1 MHPVDLAIL
10 PSSHHRTSFPIEFEG
25 FKVKVSPKDKRGDII
40 LSRPPL
46 NVIEYSQRI
55 KMADAMKNL
64 DNDTDVRVI
73 VLRAEGENFSSGGN
87 IEGFMKETPE
97 TLTMLAQ
104 NVMTPEKLRKPV
116 IAAIQGY
123 CFGVGLEFSLA
134 CDFRIVTKNSQ
145 LSLPEMKIG
154 MIPGSG
160 GSVRL
165 ARMIGLSRVKDM
177 IMRGKRI
184 SGEEAFKWGLAS
196 EVVES
201 LELEEATSK
210 LVKELCS
217 VSPLAQRAIKT
228 VLNTSQDAPL
238 HVAIELE
245 GETYGRLRSSNDF
258 KEGVSSFVEKRKPV
272 YKGN

>member
-1 MHPVDLAIL
+1 MKVHTTEYD
-10 PSSHHRTSFPIEFEG
+10 G
-25 FKVKVSPKDKRGDII
+25 FRLEIIPEKNRADIV

-46 NVIEYSQRI
+46 NVIQYSQRDV
-55 KMADAMKNL
+55 MAKVFKEMDAH
-64 DNDTDVRVI
+64 DDVRII
-73 VLRAEGENFSSGGN
+73 VLRADGKNFSSGGN

-104 NVMTPEKLRKPV
+104 NVMTPEKIRKPV

-123 CFGVGLEFSLA
+123 CFGVGLEFALA
-134 CDFRIVTKNSQ
+134 CDFRIVTKNAQ

-165 ARMIGLSRVKDM
+165 ARMIGLSRVNDM

-184 SGEEAFKWGLAS
+184 SGEQAFTWGI
-196 EVVES
+196 
-201 LELEEATSK
+201 ATEIVNNDQLGNMTEI
-210 LVKELCS
+210 LVSELCS
-217 VSPLAQRAIKT
+217 VSALAQRAVKT
-228 VLNTSQDAPL
+228 VLNASQDAPL

-258 KEGVSSFVEKRKPV
+258 KEGVQSFVEKRKPN
-272 YKGN
+272 YTGS

>member
-1 MHPVDLAIL
+1 LSENINQFD
-10 PSSHHRTSFPIEFEG
+10 G
-25 FKVKVSPKDKRGDII
+25 FRVEIKSDEKRGDII

-46 NVIEYSQRI
+46 NVIKYSQRI
-55 KMADAMKNL
+55 QMAEAFREL
-64 DNDTDVRVI
+64 DNNSDVRVI
-73 VLRAEGENFSSGGN
+73 VLRADGKNFSSGGN
-87 IEGFMKETPE
+87 IEGFMQETPE

-104 NVMTPEKLRKPV
+104 NVMTPEKIRKPV

-123 CFGVGLEFSLA
+123 CFGVGLEFALA
-134 CDFRIVTKNSQ
+134 CDFRIVTKNAQ

-184 SGEEAFKWGLAS
+184 SGEQAFTWGI
-196 EVVES
+196 
-201 LELEEATSK
+201 ATEIVNNDQLGNMTEI
-210 LVKELCS
+210 LVSELCS
-217 VSPLAQRAIKT
+217 VSALAQRAVKT
-228 VLNTSQDAPL
+228 VLNASQDAPL

-258 KEGVSSFVEKRKPV
+258 KEGVQSFVEKRKPN
-272 YKGN
+272 YTGS

>member
-1 MHPVDLAIL
+1 MISKFD
-10 PSSHHRTSFPIEFEG
+10 G
-25 FKVKVSPKDKRGDII
+25 FRVEINQEKKRGDII

-46 NVIEYSQRI
+46 NIIQYSQRI
-55 KMADAMKNL
+55 QIAQSLRDLDKNEESRI
-64 DNDTDVRVI
+64 V
-73 VLRAEGENFSSGGN
+73 VLRADGDHFSSGGN
-87 IEGFMKETPE
+87 IEGFMQETPE

-104 NVMTPEKLRKPV
+104 NVMTPEKIRKPV

-134 CDFRIVTKNSQ
+134 CDFRIVTKCAQ

-165 ARMIGLSRVKDM
+165 ARMMGLSRVKDM
-177 IMRGKRI
+177 IMRGKKI
-184 SGEEAFKWGLAS
+184 SGEEAFNWGLAS
-196 EVVES
+196 ELVEKDK
-201 LELEEATSK
+201 LEVTISK
-210 LVKELCS
+210 LVDELCS

-245 GETYGRLRSSNDF
+245 GETYGRLRSSDDF
-258 KEGVSSFVEKRKPV
+258 NEGVKSFVEKRKPV

>member
-1 MHPVDLAIL
+1 MSENINQFD
-10 PSSHHRTSFPIEFEG
+10 G
-25 FKVKVSPKDKRGDII
+25 FRVEIKSDKKRGDLI

-46 NVIEYSQRI
+46 NVIKYSQRI
-55 KMADAMKNL
+55 QMAEAFREL
-64 DNDTDVRVI
+64 DNNNNVRVI
-73 VLRAEGENFSSGGN
+73 VLRADGENFSSGGN
-87 IEGFMKETPE
+87 IEGFMQETPE

-104 NVMTPEKLRKPV
+104 NVMTPEKIRKPV

-123 CFGVGLEFSLA
+123 CFGVGLEFALA
-134 CDFRIVTKNSQ
+134 CDFRIVTKNAQ

-184 SGEEAFKWGLAS
+184 SGEQAFTWGIAA
-196 EVVES
+196 EIVNNDQ
-201 LELEEATSK
+201 LENMTEI
-210 LVKELCS
+210 LVNELCS
-217 VSPLAQRAIKT
+217 VSPLAQRAVKT
-228 VLNTSQDAPL
+228 VLNASQDAPL

-258 KEGVSSFVEKRKPV
+258 KEGVQSFVEKRKPN
-272 YKGN
+272 YTGS

>member
-1 MHPVDLAIL
+1 
-10 PSSHHRTSFPIEFEG
+10 
-25 FKVKVSPKDKRGDII
+25 
-40 LSRPPL
+40 
-46 NVIEYSQRI
+46 
-55 KMADAMKNL
+55 
-64 DNDTDVRVI
+64 
-73 VLRAEGENFSSGGN
+73 
-87 IEGFMKETPE
+87 
-97 TLTMLAQ
+97 
-104 NVMTPEKLRKPV
+104 MTPEKLRKPV

-134 CDFRIVTKNSQ
+134 CDFRIVTKNSL

-201 LELEEATSK
+201 LELEETTNK

-245 GETYGRLRSSNDF
+245 GETYGRLRGSNDF

>member
-1 MHPVDLAIL
+1 MSENINQFD
-10 PSSHHRTSFPIEFEG
+10 G
-25 FKVKVSPKDKRGDII
+25 FRVEIKSDKKRGDII

-46 NVIEYSQRI
+46 NVIKYSQRI
-55 KMADAMKNL
+55 QMAEAFREL
-64 DNDTDVRVI
+64 DNNSDVRVI
-73 VLRAEGENFSSGGN
+73 VLRADGENFSSGGN
-87 IEGFMKETPE
+87 IEGFMQETPE

-104 NVMTPEKLRKPV
+104 NVMTPEKIRKPV
-116 IAAIQGY
+116 IAAVQGY
-123 CFGVGLEFSLA
+123 CYGVGLEFALA
-134 CDFRIVTKNSQ
+134 CDFRIVTKNAQ

-184 SGEEAFKWGLAS
+184 SGEQAFTWGIAA
-196 EVVES
+196 EIVNNDQ
-201 LELEEATSK
+201 LENMTEI
-210 LVKELCS
+210 LVSELCS
-217 VSPLAQRAIKT
+217 VSALAQRAVKT
-228 VLNTSQDAPL
+228 VLNASQDAPL

-258 KEGVSSFVEKRKPV
+258 KEGVQSFVEKRKPN
-272 YKGN
+272 YTGS

>member
-1 MHPVDLAIL
+1 MSEKL
-10 PSSHHRTSFPIEFEG
+10 IEFEG
-25 FKVKVSPKDKRGDII
+25 FKVKVSPENKRGDVI
-40 LSRPPL
+40 LSRPPI

-55 KMADAMKNL
+55 KMAEAMRNL
-64 DNDTDVRVI
+64 DNDEDVRVI
-73 VLRAEGENFSSGGN
+73 VLRAEGENFSSGVN
-87 IEGFMKETPE
+87 IEGFMNETPE

-134 CDFRIVTKNSQ
+134 CDFRIVTRNSQ

-201 LELEEATSK
+201 LKLKEATSK